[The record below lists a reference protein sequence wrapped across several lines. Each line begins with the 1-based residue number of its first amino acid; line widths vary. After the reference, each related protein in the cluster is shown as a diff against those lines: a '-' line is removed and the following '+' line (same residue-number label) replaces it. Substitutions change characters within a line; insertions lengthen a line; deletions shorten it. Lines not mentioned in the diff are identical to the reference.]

1 MNPRKRKQ
9 DCRLCEN
16 YRTLFCPL
24 REWDPEAMDNCPDF
38 KIPPDD
44 IDTAVAPLELG
55 TPTETL
61 LQLGDRVIGQNHGIR
76 GLAKNIIVTIVHV
89 TPQRAY
95 AGSKALGV
103 YQFMFERAVGVDG
116 RVFSLCKVGATTPIW
131 HQATPEMVREFYLSK
146 YSSECLALMRQ
157 VDLGLLTREDMAAVW
172 EVLGHY
178 VPKGKHPN
186 LAVLNEFEESLR
198 P

>member
-38 KIPPDD
+38 TVSAGGV
-44 IDTAVAPLELG
+44 DTPLEPMGLSN
-55 TPTETL
+55 PTETL
-61 LQLGDRVIGQNHGIR
+61 LQLGDRVIGQNPGIK

-95 AGSKALGV
+95 AGSKALGA
-103 YQFMFERAVGVDG
+103 YQFTFERAVGLEG
-116 RVFSLCKVGATTPIW
+116 RVFSLGKVGATTPIW

-157 VDLGLLTREDMAAVW
+157 VDLGLLTREDLAAVW
-172 EVLGHY
+172 GVLGHY
-178 VPKGKHPN
+178 VPNGKHPN
-186 LAVLNEFEESLR
+186 LAALSEFEASLR